1 MTGLFRW
8 NAQLFLAVGIR
19 EQWEKVQVAV
29 PAKLSSC
36 SVAPMICVGGRAL
49 WYQSFFNVSLVET
62 GPMKTM
68 FGSLIRNIGLVFLG
82 SVLIATAALAEEA
95 PGMRV
100 GVRGEITGVSEEVL
114 KVHANT
120 GENVVIQLT
129 KDTQVRA
136 VTPANIED
144 IKPGSYIGSAAIP
157 QDDGTLKA
165 LEVHVFPP
173 EMAGTGDGHH
183 PFDLVKGSS
192 MTNGIVA
199 DLVVSNGRVL
209 TVNYKGGRQTILV
222 PEDVPIVN
230 LTPADRS
237 LLKVGVK
244 VVLFATQSADG
255 TLTAQSISA
264 GKDGVAPPM

>member
-1 MTGLFRW
+1 MNAMFRHLLRGVS
-8 NAQLFLAVGIR
+8 AATLISL
-19 EQWEKVQVAV
+19 
-29 PAKLSSC
+29 LTS
-36 SVAPMICVGGRAL
+36 
-49 WYQSFFNVSLVET
+49 SLV
-62 GPMKTM
+62 
-68 FGSLIRNIGLVFLG
+68 
-82 SVLIATAALAEEA
+82 LAEDA

-100 GVRGEITGVSEEVL
+100 GVRGEITGVSADTL
-114 KVHANT
+114 NVHAKT
-120 GENVVIQLT
+120 GENLVIHLT
-129 KDTQVRA
+129 ADTKVRA
-136 VTPANIED
+136 VTLANIED

-173 EMAGTGDGHH
+173 ELAGSGDGHR

-192 MTNGIVA
+192 MTNGSVG

-209 TVNYKGGRQTILV
+209 TVNYKGGQQKILV

-230 LTPADRS
+230 LLPADRS

-244 VVLFATQSADG
+244 IVTFATQSADG

-264 GKDGVAPPM
+264 GKDGVTPPM